1 MAKQLPFDVF
11 VDRKIKKWEQRAKD
25 FGCDFIDAIGV
36 SPINEMTYFWNGYK
50 RMQPKD
56 LELSLAKLEWS
67 TSDANP
73 LWEKEALDEHA
84 ILAVLKA
91 GILRNMAK
99 PGEAREVLEKEVLNH
114 EWVEFKGGLK
124 DNWTAPVAHYE
135 MSVGYWND
143 YCEKA
148 DMADL
153 ENTSKWLQKCAA
165 WEAYD
170 LDARY
175 VCSIGSCHGDTLML
189 ILLYRVGMRV
199 KTGLETIRKEE
210 AARKEEHA
218 TV

>member
-25 FGCDFIDAIGV
+25 FDCDFIDAIGV

-56 LELSLAKLEWS
+56 LEISMTKLEWS
-67 TSDANP
+67 TTEANP
-73 LWEKEALDEHA
+73 LWAKEGLDEHA

-91 GILRNMAK
+91 SILRNMKK
-99 PGEAREVLEKEVLNH
+99 PEKAREIIETEILNH

-124 DNWTAPVAHYE
+124 DNWTSPVAHYE
-135 MSVGYWND
+135 MSVCYWNE
-143 YCEKA
+143 YCQSHENT
-148 DMADL
+148 DL
-153 ENTSKWLQKCAA
+153 ESTTKWLQKCAA

-175 VCSIGSCHGDTLML
+175 GFFIHYLQ
-189 ILLYRVGMRV
+189 R
-199 KTGLETIRKEE
+199 
-210 AARKEEHA
+210 
-218 TV
+218 